1 MLTGAYLYNPSAMV
15 RISGPDANSFLQGQ
29 FTNDLAR
36 PNGASTYGLWLNQK
50 GKVLADSFVLRLAV
64 NDFLAVSSFSPAATI
79 RQRLE
84 DYIIADE
91 VEVRDETSLWQAIDL
106 FGPQA
111 EAILTAIAGSSPQP
125 ESFLSSGDTHIF
137 RGRLSR
143 APNFTILAP
152 SGVAA
157 GRLSRILAAGTTA
170 VEAEVIAAERIA
182 SGIPAVPAD
191 IGLGDLPNEGGLE
204 VSAIS
209 FTKGCYLGQE
219 VMARLKN
226 LGQVRR
232 RLHVVEGLG
241 PSPTPATE
249 VFQNGLRV
257 GAFRSV
263 ARRGD
268 GYVAFA
274 MLSLMNL
281 DPKADLSF
289 GPDRPT
295 TIRLIAPV

>member
-29 FTNDLAR
+29 FTNDLTR
-36 PNGASTYGLWLNQK
+36 PNGSSTYGLWLNLK
-50 GKVLADSFVLRLAV
+50 GKVLADSFVLRTAAS
-64 NDFLAVSSFSPAATI
+64 DFLMVSSFSPAATI

-91 VEVRDETSLWQAIDL
+91 VEVRDETSAWQAINL
-106 FGPQA
+106 FGPRA
-111 EAILTAIAGSSPQP
+111 ESIVTSVFGSTPQP
-125 ESFLSSGDTHIF
+125 ESFLAAADALVF
-137 RGRLSR
+137 RGRFSR
-143 APNFTILAP
+143 DPNFMILAP
-152 SGVAA
+152 PSVAVE
-157 GRLSRILAAGTTA
+157 RLSRILAIGAST
-170 VEAEVIAAERIA
+170 VDAEVIAAERIA

-191 IGLGDLPNEGGLE
+191 IGVGDLPNEGGLE

-232 RLHVVEGLG
+232 RLHVVEGFG
-241 PSPTPATE
+241 SPPAPATE
-249 VFQNGLRV
+249 VFQNGMRV
-257 GAFRSV
+257 GTLRSV
-263 ARRGD
+263 AHRGD

-274 MLSLMNL
+274 MLSLIKL
-281 DPKADLSF
+281 DPKADLNL
-289 GPDRPT
+289 GPDSPMA
-295 TIRLIAPV
+295 IRLIAPV